1 MRWIQEMVLKSRPW
15 ESLPKKAEMFGSLK
29 IWCREKLALSNYLVA
44 FLLWSIIL
52 NIAGQ
57 NFCSGCE
64 SLFHFYQNFLI
75 ESETQLNIFE
85 CWHFQLLHFNI
96 PLNQPWYQ
104 IQLVRNDKGLILF
117 LSKFRKILYHPIYF
131 RSLHFTFQTVLLQF
145 KCFVF

>member
-85 CWHFQLLHFNI
+85 FWHFQLLHFNI

-117 LSKFRKILYHPIYF
+117 LSKFRKILYHPKFAIITFYF
-131 RSLHFTFQTVLLQF
+131 SNCIGTI
-145 KCFVF
+145 